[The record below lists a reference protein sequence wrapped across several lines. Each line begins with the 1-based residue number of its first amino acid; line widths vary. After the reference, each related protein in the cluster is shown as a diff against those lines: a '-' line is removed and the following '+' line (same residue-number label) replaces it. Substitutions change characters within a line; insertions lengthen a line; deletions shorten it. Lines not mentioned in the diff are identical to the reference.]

1 MYEIKRRAFIR
12 EEMKIGDEVLKIEVA
27 PDAIVREYQT
37 ASVAVVKAQ
46 DAVKAAGGNPGP
58 EVVETLGEAVVA
70 FLGVTLGKE
79 NAEKLLTFFEG
90 NYTEMLLQ
98 VMPFVLEVIVPQ
110 IEAGAA
116 DLRNAARDVY
126 KKGKYGKKWR
136 R

>member
-1 MYEIKRRAFIR
+1 MYEIKRRAYIS
-12 EEMKIGDEVLKIEVA
+12 EEIKIGDEILKVEFA
-27 PDAIVREYQT
+27 PDKIIREYQAAT
-37 ASVAVVKAQ
+37 AAVIRAQ

-79 NAEKLLTFFEG
+79 NAEKLLAFFEG

-116 DLRNAARDVY
+116 DLRNAAKDVY